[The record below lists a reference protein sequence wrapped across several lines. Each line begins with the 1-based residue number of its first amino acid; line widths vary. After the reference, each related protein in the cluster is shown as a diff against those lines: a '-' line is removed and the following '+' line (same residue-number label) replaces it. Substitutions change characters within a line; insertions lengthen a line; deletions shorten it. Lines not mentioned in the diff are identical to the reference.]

1 MSILPTDKE
10 QHILQQFK
18 QNYNS
23 AMDLLY
29 AEYAGYLTAVCARY
43 IAGDDDMKDVLQE
56 ALIKI
61 FTQIGSFEYRGKGS
75 LKAWMTRIVVNESLQ
90 FLRRSKKDEVL
101 VDTEPPDIPEE
112 DPDTDG
118 LNAEEMTDIIR
129 SLPDGYRMVFNLY
142 VIEGKSHKEI
152 AQILNIK
159 PDTSASQLHRA
170 KNILARLITQY
181 KRSKQ

>member
-18 QNYNS
+18 RNYNS

-75 LKAWMTRIVVNESLQ
+75 LKAWMTRIVMNESLQ